1 MLKKYYTYEAIMDGT
16 VRGSGII
23 AVWFWQSPRKAY
35 QLVTEALGKDFQQ
48 INFRP
53 IK

>member
-1 MLKKYYTYEAIMDGT
+1 MLKKYYTYEAIIDGT
-16 VRGSGII
+16 VLGSGVI
-23 AVWFWQSPRKAY
+23 AVWFWQSPVKAHR
-35 QLVTEALGKDFQQ
+35 LVTEMLGEGVQQ